1 MSNSNLSLTHE
12 DYDEAQK
19 LMNVA
24 RENDK
29 DFRAI
34 DNIWNNWIKY
44 ALRCKQFTTNRVHV
58 LHIAGIIQQHC
69 YKRFDLAER
78 FFEMALLRSDKNLN
92 QDIFL
97 YNCVHNGDD
106 ENESRV
112 RTSLKFLLGDFT
124 RDLIVDKGLNIGGDR
139 FCFVS
144 GLLLLV
150 SIDFFFFGVVGSLF
164 NLR

>member
-1 MSNSNLSLTHE
+1 MLTIFIEQLLAFTLLLTHE

-19 LMNVA
+19 LINVA

-92 QDIFL
+92 QDIMKICKIFMKIFIII
-97 YNCVHNGDD
+97 
-106 ENESRV
+106 S
-112 RTSLKFLLGDFT
+112 
-124 RDLIVDKGLNIGGDR
+124 NIIKT
-139 FCFVS
+139 F
-144 GLLLLV
+144 
-150 SIDFFFFGVVGSLF
+150 
-164 NLR
+164 